1 MWSTTCW
8 PHLLPISFPSSNF
21 RPVKQYRAKNTRIR
35 GQRESVLPIVLA
47 LLWNNLVWKIILIAL
62 QVRPWVLRYPPRK
75 ATSLMQLTVPVWCW
89 LMMTL
94 ACLKYCRFSVIPIFI
109 PSSCS
114 LDISM
119 SIDSQTLHYSN
130 ILDVVN
136 ISMIQRLAFRCGE
149 QTCQFIRP
157 FIVPNASTTMHKH
170 KCDARNPRPLSPV
183 IAWTETR
190 LSRLFESCPSRI
202 TEGKKWNYGS
212 LV

>member
-47 LLWNNLVWKIILIAL
+47 LLWNNLVWKIIFIAL

-130 ILDVVN
+130 ILTLLISAWSNDWQLDVMN
-136 ISMIQRLAFRCGE
+136 
-149 QTCQFIRP
+149 
-157 FIVPNASTTMHKH
+157 KH
-170 KCDARNPRPLSPV
+170 ANLS
-183 IAWTETR
+183 ALL
-190 LSRLFESCPSRI
+190 LSRTPALPCTNINVTREILALCLQSSPEQKHACLDSSNDVHR
-202 TEGKKWNYGS
+202 E
-212 LV
+212 